1 LIRRKKDFSAIL
13 SEAHFT
19 IIQKIEKKAKIKMKL
34 KTEDRDDNME
44 VDNEPEEEL
53 KVEKSS
59 KERNTE

>member
-1 LIRRKKDFSAIL
+1 
-13 SEAHFT
+13 
-19 IIQKIEKKAKIKMKL
+19 MKL